1 LQSQAD
7 DDVVIVN
14 IGTGEGPA
22 THRSWIDPSV
32 IVPGSNLTSPLK
44 KAQDRIVCHTPTILS
59 GLATLLKGKGWKHQV
74 TTHRL
79 FLKERNITRI
89 EIYVEYAHVYSH
101 LSFKLQAWEEAEASP
116 EFVMITTL
124 LNTLQLQLKEQIVK
138 NTKLK

>member
-7 DDVVIVN
+7 DDVMIVN

-22 THRSWIDPSV
+22 TRRSRVGPSV
-32 IVPGSNLTSPLK
+32 IVPGFNLTSPLK
-44 KAQDRIVCHTPTILS
+44 KAQYRIECHTPMNLS
-59 GLATLLKGKGWKHQV
+59 GLATLLKGRGLKHQV

-89 EIYVEYAHVYSH
+89 EIYVEYAHVHAH

-124 LNTLQLQLKEQIVK
+124 LNTLQLQLKEQIFK